1 MEKEKI
7 MKRYLVDYSGW
18 LVIEAKNE
26 DEAFQLASEQ
36 LAQSGIANDGDEG
49 EWEIVDTIEEENEDD

>member
-1 MEKEKI
+1 

-18 LVIEAKNE
+18 LMIEANNE

-36 LAQSGIANDGDEG
+36 LSQSGITNDGDEG
-49 EWEIVDTIEEENEDD
+49 EWEITDTIEEEDEE

>member
-1 MEKEKI
+1 

-18 LVIEAKNE
+18 LVIQADNE

-36 LAQSGIANDGDEG
+36 LSQSGITNDGDEG
-49 EWEIVDTIEEENEDD
+49 EWEIVETTEEEEEDE

>member
-1 MEKEKI
+1 

-18 LVIEAKNE
+18 LVIQADNE

-36 LAQSGIANDGDEG
+36 LSQSGITNDGDEG
-49 EWEIVDTIEEENEDD
+49 EWEIVETTEEEEEDD

>member
-1 MEKEKI
+1 

-36 LAQSGIANDGDEG
+36 LSQSGIANDGDEG
-49 EWEIVDTIEEENEDD
+49 EWEIVDAIEEEEDE